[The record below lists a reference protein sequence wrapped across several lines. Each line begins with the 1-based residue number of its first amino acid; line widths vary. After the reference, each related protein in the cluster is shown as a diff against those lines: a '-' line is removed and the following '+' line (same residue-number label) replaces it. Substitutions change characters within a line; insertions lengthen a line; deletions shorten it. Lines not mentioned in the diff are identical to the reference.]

1 MLERILSR
9 PEGAPDREQTMKN
22 LQIAFVALA
31 LMLALSCS
39 KTEAPA
45 PAAGAPSAPATE
57 TVATKPMT
65 PSEEVEAWR
74 ARRIERLTAEDG
86 WLTLVGLAWIA
97 EGDNSVGSDPKSV
110 VALPEGKTAANEGTI
125 RLEKGK
131 ATFVP
136 AKDTKVTVGGKA
148 VTSPVEMKPDT
159 SGDPTMLFSGAVR
172 FYLIER
178 GGKLAVR
185 IKDSESAARKG
196 FKGIDHYAVDPK
208 WRFEARFE
216 KYDPPK
222 QIPITNV
229 LGQTEP
235 QPSPGAIVFDV
246 DGKTYRLE
254 PILEG
259 DDPNFF
265 IIFGDATNRTTT
277 YGAGRFLYAAPPGP
291 DGKVILDFNKAYN
304 PPCVFS
310 PFATCPLPPKQ
321 NKLPIAVEA
330 GEKRWGNH

>member
-1 MLERILSR
+1 
-9 PEGAPDREQTMKN
+9 MKK

-31 LMLALSCS
+31 LTLAFSCA

-45 PAAGAPSAPATE
+45 SATSAPPAPAAATE
-57 TVATKPMT
+57 TVAAKPMT
-65 PSEEVEAWR
+65 PAEEVETWR
-74 ARRIERLTAEDG
+74 ARRIERLKADDG
-86 WLTLVGLAWIA
+86 WLTLVGLSWLA
-97 EGDNSVGSDPKSV
+97 EGDNSVGSVPKSV

-136 AKDTKVTVGGKA
+136 ATGTRVTIDGKA
-148 VTSPVEMKPDT
+148 VTTPTELKPDT
-159 SGDPTMLFSGAVR
+159 SGAPTMLLSGTVK

-178 GGKLAVR
+178 GGKLGVR
-185 IKDSESAARKG
+185 IKDSESEARKG
-196 FKGIDHYAVDPK
+196 FTGIDHYPVDPR
-208 WRFEARFE
+208 WRFEARLE

-235 QPSPGAIVFDV
+235 QPSPGALVFEV
-246 DGKTYRLE
+246 EGKTYRLE

-259 DDPNFF
+259 DDPSYF

-277 YGAGRFLYAAPPGP
+277 YGAGRFLYAEPPGP
-291 DGKVILDFNKAYN
+291 DGKVIVDFNKAYN

-321 NKLPIAVEA
+321 NKLPIAIEA
-330 GEKRWGNH
+330 GEKRWGDH